1 MINKPRLRV
10 PLYDIIYTVHYKTML
25 NRCTLCNPYIQ
36 GLVMQVPSDP
46 EHQPVTT
53 VTLPYVQGVTEAI
66 RRLLLGLDIRVR
78 FYPHSTLHLSLVRP
92 KDPVPP
98 DNRKGVVYR
107 IP

>member
-1 MINKPRLRV
+1 MIRR
-10 PLYDIIYTVHYKTML
+10 YS
-25 NRCTLCNPYIQ
+25 TL
-36 GLVMQVPSDP
+36 SDPTSGP

-78 FYPHSTLHLSLVRP
+78 FYPHSTLRLSLVRP

-107 IP
+107 VPCMCCSQSYIGQTHARLGEH

>member
-1 MINKPRLRV
+1 MIRR
-10 PLYDIIYTVHYKTML
+10 YS
-25 NRCTLCNPYIQ
+25 TL
-36 GLVMQVPSDP
+36 SDPTSGP

-78 FYPHSTLHLSLVRP
+78 FYPHSTLRLSLVRP

-98 DNRKGVVYR
+98 DNRKGVVPPDNRKGVVYR
-107 IP
+107 VPCMCCSQSYIGQTHARLGEH